1 MIGCRK
7 ISANKFFYI
16 LMNLKDLTFRKAIAA
31 DKISAKVAS
40 LAKQINRDY
49 QGKTPLFVPVL
60 NGSFMFASDLLKEIN
75 LTCRVSFV
83 KVASYSGT
91 ASTGQLKTLIGHE
104 ESLFNQ
110 DIIIIED
117 IVDTGLTLQKIMDEL
132 RSLGA
137 RSVEAVA
144 LLRKQPA
151 REKNIEVKYVG
162 FDLETEFVVGYGLD
176 YDGLGRNLTDIYKKV
191 E

>member
-1 MIGCRK
+1 MK
-7 ISANKFFYI
+7 
-16 LMNLKDLTFRKAIAA
+16 LKDLTFRKAIAA

-60 NGSFMFASDLLKEIN
+60 NGSFMFASDLLKKIN

-91 ASTGQLKTLIGHE
+91 ASTGQIKTLIGHE

-117 IVDTGLTLQKIMDEL
+117 IVDTGLTLQKIMEEL

-137 RSVEAVA
+137 RSVWKPWRCCASNP
-144 LLRKQPA
+144 PA
-151 REKNIEVKYVG
+151 
-162 FDLETEFVVGYGLD
+162 
-176 YDGLGRNLTDIYKKV
+176 KKILK
-191 E
+191 